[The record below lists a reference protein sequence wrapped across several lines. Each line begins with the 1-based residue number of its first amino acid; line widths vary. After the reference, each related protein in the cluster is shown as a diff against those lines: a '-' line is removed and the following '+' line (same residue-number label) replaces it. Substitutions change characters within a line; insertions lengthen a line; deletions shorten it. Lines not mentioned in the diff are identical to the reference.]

1 MWSFSHDDKDVPGMG
16 GRDRAP
22 VSQRPRDFN
31 LLSLPLDEDARS
43 ARTVPVGGN
52 GGGTPSAGWKCNAV
66 QQDQQK
72 GVPLLILLGNAYAS
86 CGTCGK

>member
-52 GGGTPSAGWKCNAV
+52 GGGIAFV
-66 QQDQQK
+66 
-72 GVPLLILLGNAYAS
+72 GVKRTEIEEDCRGLYS
-86 CGTCGK
+86 W